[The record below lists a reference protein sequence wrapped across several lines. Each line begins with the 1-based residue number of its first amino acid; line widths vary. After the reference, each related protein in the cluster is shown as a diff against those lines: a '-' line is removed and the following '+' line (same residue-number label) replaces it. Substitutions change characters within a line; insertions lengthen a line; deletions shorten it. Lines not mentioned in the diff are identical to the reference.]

1 MDFSEAIEHTIVLT
15 LLREFVAN
23 VLYCTGLREFM
34 LRLSIS
40 PQSKGATLSVE
51 SCKVSVSKF
60 SDDHE
65 VSYPDEIS
73 AKEAL
78 VLKKTATLKVMLSM
92 KTTSKGGDAASGP
105 SEKLDQVMLILE
117 QVGGGTREEETA
129 NLVRTAAVYVGKL
142 EESNASEGGNMYSY
156 TIQANPKKLVKMLKG
171 REGEYSMTL
180 VLGDKAVSNPI
191 EWKIGIV
198 NIQMEITGSREER
211 KKAAQILRPMTTLKP
226 EIHHTFQ
233 EGAKHAPTFVSYA
246 FVVATFSS
254 IPLLVVMLTMTSS
267 TSFEAFPKTV
277 AGVASSLFF
286 HASCLLMLYVLLQF
300 FMRQYIFEIL
310 PSIVGV
316 GILTTIAGYKL
327 LSHLAT
333 ARRAAEGHARVK
345 GD

>member
-1 MDFSEAIEHTIVLT
+1 
-15 LLREFVAN
+15 
-23 VLYCTGLREFM
+23 M

-92 KTTSKGGDAASGP
+92 KATSKGGDAASGP

-129 NLVRTAAVYVGKL
+129 NLARTAAVYVGKL
-142 EESNASEGGNMYSY
+142 EESNASEGGSTMYSY

-191 EWKIGIV
+191 EWKIGNV